1 MPFLSRLLPSRAA
14 DAAGLLE
21 GMKSVPRLGIAVKL
35 MSRKDRELLEQILVK
50 LGDVPVCET
59 YTSMLAK

>member
-1 MPFLSRLLPSRAA
+1 
-14 DAAGLLE
+14 
-21 GMKSVPRLGIAVKL
+21 MKSIPRLGIAVKL

-50 LGDVPVCET
+50 LGDVPVCEA